1 MRLRYFVPLAG
12 HVVPT
17 LAIGY
22 GQVIPGSCIEGLN
35 ALTLGF
41 AASVLG
47 TCVVYWLGLRQVL
60 RDHEELPHGRL

>member
-22 GQVIPGSCIEGLN
+22 GLGIPGSWIEGLN

-41 AASVLG
+41 AASVRG
-47 TCVVYWLGLRQVL
+47 TCVAYGLGLRQVL
-60 RDHEELPHGRL
+60 RDHEELTHERL